1 MIGRV
6 RVDIERSGGV
16 AGLIRRA
23 DVDTT
28 DLDAGVARQAEAAL
42 TALAGDRQAP
52 PQAPGSQRPDAFQ
65 YTFRFRDG
73 AGLDQTVVVGESRLP
88 AALRPLTE
96 QITAR
101 RPRA

>member
-1 MIGRV
+1 M

-28 DLDAGVARQAEAAL
+28 DLDPALARQAEAAL
-42 TALAGDRQAP
+42 TVLAGDRQAQH
-52 PQAPGSQRPDAFQ
+52 QAPRSQRPDGFQ

-73 AGLDQTVVVGESRLP
+73 AGRDQTVVVGESRLP
-88 AALRPLTE
+88 AALRPLTD

-101 RPRA
+101 RRPRG